1 MTIEQI
7 ENMRKETEEKVKA
20 VISNQ
25 DTRRSEPGHH
35 EVRRN
40 EPGHHEAR
48 RNEPRQQGTRQSET
62 MRKKWLNTYI
72 VKNIFN

>member
-1 MTIEQI
+1 MNLSSSMTIEQI

-25 DTRRSEPGHH
+25 DTRRS
-35 EVRRN
+35 

>member
-35 EVRRN
+35 E
-40 EPGHHEAR
+40 AR

-62 MRKKWLNTYI
+62 MRKK
-72 VKNIFN
+72 